1 MTRTVRLTTGAAVTI
16 AALAL
21 AAVASAWTSHL
32 LPIECGKFIAKVSL
46 EQTTWHYVARD
57 ESGNVLVEGDVFD
70 DTGYIS
76 EGFRLLDDADHKVT
90 VEIYN
95 TLDIN
100 DGYSIRSSTI
110 GHCGPEVGTPGPA
123 GPGGPPGPKGDD
135 GAPGAPGAKGA
146 TGPAGVQGAP
156 GTPGKDGAPGSA
168 GPQGITGGTGANGQN
183 GATGPTGAPGSPGGV
198 GAVGSAGPTGRP
210 GAAGHPG
217 KQGATGHTGTAGKP
231 GRAGASG
238 HAGKAG
244 KAGVT
249 RVVHLTIVKHVAAP
263 KPSPFVCHGCQP
275 KVAG

>member
-21 AAVASAWTSHL
+21 AGQAFAWDGAKAKASCPQQDQSVTHQDGDWQFQLTDN
-32 LPIECGKFIAKVSL
+32 G
-46 EQTTWHYVARD
+46 
-57 ESGNVLVEGDVFD
+57 VLVKSGILPSPAQGSKRYSFP
-70 DTGYIS
+70 YWP
-76 EGFRLLDDADHKVT
+76 ADGAAHDLVLS
-90 VEIYN
+90 VGSAA
-95 TLDIN
+95 DIN
-100 DGYSIRSSTI
+100 DGLVTSSVTVFD
-110 GHCGPEVGTPGPA
+110 CTPPAGTPGP
-123 GPGGPPGPKGDD
+123 GGPAGPKGDN
-135 GAPGAPGAKGA
+135 GAFGAPGAKGA